1 MPSKFYC
8 KHTLIARVCY
18 GMLANV
24 FYLQSDFNEL
34 LKSDTLST
42 TFECVFSIFFCGNY
56 YMCYHHYYVL
66 RYAYIWV
73 FFESSLANVR
83 TRKLM

>member
-34 LKSDTLST
+34 LKSDTPSA
-42 TFECVFSIFFCGNY
+42 TFECVFSIFFFVEIITCVIII
-56 YMCYHHYYVL
+56 M
-66 RYAYIWV
+66 
-73 FFESSLANVR
+73 F
-83 TRKLM
+83 

>member
-34 LKSDTLST
+34 LKSDTPST
-42 TFECVFSIFFCGNY
+42 TFECVFSIFFLWKLL
-56 YMCYHHYYVL
+56 HVL
-66 RYAYIWV
+66 
-73 FFESSLANVR
+73 SSLLCFKIR
-83 TRKLM
+83 LHMGLL

>member
-34 LKSDTLST
+34 LKSDTPST
-42 TFECVFSIFFCGNY
+42 TFECVFSIFFLWKLL
-56 YMCYHHYYVL
+56 HVL
-66 RYAYIWV
+66 L
-73 FFESSLANVR
+73 SLLCFKIR
-83 TRKLM
+83 LHMGLL

>member
-8 KHTLIARVCY
+8 KHTLIARVYY

-34 LKSDTLST
+34 LKSDTPST

-83 TRKLM
+83 TRK